1 MTLTELLAKLRA
13 LDAARTQGPMSVVE
27 RKDGTY
33 ALVQN
38 GVEVAALR
46 TFDPFSP
53 VAKAHAEWLAACSA
67 AVPGMM
73 RILEVVVD
81 AQCRYPNTSD
91 PDCPCI
97 YCYINR
103 KVSALASEIEL

>member
-1 MTLTELLAKLRA
+1 MNLTALLTEMKAR
-13 LDAARTQGPMSVVE
+13 DAARPQGPVTVVE
-27 RKDGTY
+27 HADGTY

-38 GVEVAALR
+38 GVEVAAIR
-46 TFDPFSP
+46 AFDPFSP
-53 VAKAHAEWLAACSA
+53 VAKAHAEWIAACSA
-67 AVPGMM
+67 AMPTMM